1 MQERKSSSKYWI
13 YFFMWVGILILFI
26 IFYPQ
31 FLWMS
36 FPGIVTN
43 FALALDIMNKNSA

>member
-1 MQERKSSSKYWI
+1 MAEHKSSANYWLR
-13 YFFMWVGILILFI
+13 FVGWLIVLVLFI

-31 FLWMS
+31 LLWMS

-43 FALALDIMNKNSA
+43 FVLALDLMDL